1 MGEKKKNG
9 RTGALKFIHWQ
20 KKKSLITVYTN
31 GLYSHQD
38 KKKNQKQQKHLTI
51 TRTKWEETKKNATK
65 RSQRQTAGEVNS
77 GWRGE

>member
-9 RTGALKFIHWQ
+9 RIGALKFINW
-20 KKKSLITVYTN
+20 KKSPITVYTN

-38 KKKNQKQQKHLTI
+38 NQKYQKQQKHLTV

-65 RSQRQTAGEVNS
+65 RSQRQTVGEVNS
-77 GWRGE
+77 GLRGE